1 MRFCTG
7 RIYQL
12 FPKTIINT
20 LTQLKFGKMSPS
32 KLPGGP
38 TQDEVMAVA
47 LFKLGLRA
55 GDLVLDIGCGTGK
68 VSIAAAQA
76 MAHVVAI
83 DRRAEATR
91 FAKNAA
97 KREGVTTIEFVCG
110 EAHDFLAADSRIFDC
125 AFVGGSHAIAKFL
138 PVLAQRVRRNIVVNA
153 VLVSTLQTT
162 VETMQDLGIFSEVI
176 LVQIA
181 RSHRISESIMF
192 KPIDPVYV
200 IVGKGAAC

>member
-1 MRFCTG
+1 
-7 RIYQL
+7 
-12 FPKTIINT
+12 
-20 LTQLKFGKMSPS
+20 
-32 KLPGGP
+32 
-38 TQDEVMAVA
+38 MAVA
-47 LFKLGLRA
+47 LFKLGLCA

-68 VSIAAAQA
+68 VSIAAARQG
-76 MAHVVAI
+76 AHVAAI
-83 DRRAEATR
+83 DRRAEAIR

-97 KREGVTTIEFVCG
+97 KREGVITIEFVCG
-110 EAHDFLAADSRIFDC
+110 EAHDFLASDSRIFDC
-125 AFVGGSHAIAKFL
+125 AFVGGSHAIAEFL

-162 VETMQDLGIFSEVI
+162 VETMQDLGVFSEVI

>member
-1 MRFCTG
+1 
-7 RIYQL
+7 
-12 FPKTIINT
+12 
-20 LTQLKFGKMSPS
+20 MSPS

-68 VSIAAAQA
+68 VSIAAARQE
-76 MAHVVAI
+76 AHVVAI
-83 DRRAEATR
+83 DRRTEAVR

-97 KREGVTTIEFVCG
+97 KHEGVKTIEFICG
-110 EAHDFLAADSRIFDC
+110 EAHDFLAADNRIFDC
-125 AFVGGSHAIAKFL
+125 AFVGGSHAISGFL

-162 VETMQDLGIFSEVI
+162 VETMQDLGIFSEVVH
-176 LVQIA
+176 LQIA

-200 IVGKGAAC
+200 IVGKGVAC

>member
-1 MRFCTG
+1 MFFTC
-7 RIYQL
+7 RIYQ
-12 FPKTIINT
+12 FSPKTSFNT
-20 LTQLKFGKMSPS
+20 LTQLKFGMMTPS

-68 VSIAAAQA
+68 ISIAAAQKV
-76 MAHVVAI
+76 AHVVAL
-83 DRRAEATR
+83 DRRPEAIR

-110 EAHDFLAADSRIFDC
+110 EAHDFLSTDSRIFDC
-125 AFVGGSHAIAKFL
+125 AFVGGSHAIAEFL

-162 VETMQDLGIFSEVI
+162 VETMQDLGVFSEVI

-181 RSHRISESIMF
+181 RSHRVSRSVMF

>member
-1 MRFCTG
+1 MT
-7 RIYQL
+7 
-12 FPKTIINT
+12 
-20 LTQLKFGKMSPS
+20 PS

-68 VSIAAAQA
+68 VSIAAAQKV
-76 MAHVVAI
+76 AHVVAI
-83 DRRAEATR
+83 DQRAEATR

-97 KREGVTTIEFVCG
+97 KREGVTTIEFACIK
-110 EAHDFLAADSRIFDC
+110 AHDFLALDSRIFDC
-125 AFVGGSHAIAKFL
+125 AFVGGSHAIAEFL

-181 RSHRISESIMF
+181 RSHRISGSVMF

-200 IVGKGAAC
+200 VVGKGAAC